1 MDSAFPPMPPYELR
15 TPDRLTSG
23 VVFASPHSGRDY
35 PADFLKRSVLDERRL
50 RSSEDAFVDRLLQ
63 AVPGQGATLL
73 TARAPRAFVDLNR
86 AEDELDPALIEGL
99 RGAVRGPRVVAGLG
113 VIPRVVAG
121 GRAIYSGK
129 LTQAEAEARLAGIW
143 RPYHTVLSQ
152 LLNDCRARFG
162 RAVLL
167 DVHSMPSEAL
177 EGLGANRPDIV
188 LGDRYGASAAPG
200 VVASVEAAFAGTG
213 LRLSRNT
220 PFAGA
225 YITQR
230 YGRPAEGVHV
240 VQVEINRA
248 LYMDEAQVR
257 PNADFASFEA
267 LMRGVT
273 ARVIDLLHE
282 PNRLAAE

>member
-1 MDSAFPPMPPYELR
+1 MAPAFSPMPPYDLHL
-15 TPDRLTSG
+15 PDQLTSG

-35 PADFLKRSVLDERRL
+35 PAELLKRSLLDERRL

-63 AVPGQGATLL
+63 AVPAQGAALL
-73 TARAPRAFVDLNR
+73 AARAPRAFVDLNR
-86 AEDELDPALIEGL
+86 AEDELDPAVIEGL
-99 RGAVRGPRVVAGLG
+99 PVAGRGPRVAAGLG

-129 LTQAEAEARLAGIW
+129 ITQTEAEARLAGIW
-143 RPYHTVLSQ
+143 RPYHARLHR
-152 LLNDCRARFG
+152 LLADCRTRFG

-177 EGLGANRPDIV
+177 EGLGPNRPDVV

-200 VVASVEAAFAGTG
+200 VMAAVEAGFSGTG

-230 YGRPAEGVHV
+230 YGRPAEGMHV
-240 VQVEINRA
+240 VQIEINRA
-248 LYMDEAQVR
+248 LYMDEAQIR
-257 PNADFASFEA
+257 PRADFASFEA

-273 ARVIDLLHE
+273 ACIIELLRE